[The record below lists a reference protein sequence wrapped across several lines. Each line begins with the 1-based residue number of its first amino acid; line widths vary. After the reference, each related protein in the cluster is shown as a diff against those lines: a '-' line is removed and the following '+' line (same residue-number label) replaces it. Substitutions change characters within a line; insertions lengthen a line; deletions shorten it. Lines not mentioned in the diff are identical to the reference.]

1 MKNHTLRKMV
11 TCGVLSCFA
20 LLAFML
26 ESLFPPLILPGAR
39 MGISN
44 VFILLSAILLGSV
57 YGYATLV
64 VKIVLGSIFSGNVSS
79 IMYSLPAGLISL
91 TFELALF
98 LWLKRTSIIATS
110 VCGATINVTIQ
121 NVVFCLVTQSTE
133 YLVFL
138 PYLSLIGIIG
148 GLAVG
153 FLVYLAI
160 DKINYNFVFNKE
172 FYKQENQSEH

>member
-1 MKNHTLRKMV
+1 MKNLTLKKIAF
-11 TCGVLSCFA
+11 CGILSS
-20 LLAFML
+20 LAILSFIL

-57 YGYATLV
+57 YGYATLIIKV
-64 VKIVLGSIFSGNVSS
+64 TLGSIFSGNISA

-91 TFELALF
+91 TVELALF
-98 LWLKRTSIIATS
+98 LWLKKASIIATS
-110 VCGATINVTIQ
+110 VAGATINVTIQ
-121 NVVFCLVTQSTE
+121 NVVFCFVTSSTE
-133 YLVFL
+133 YLSFL

-153 FLVYLAI
+153 FIILLILNKINFGFII
-160 DKINYNFVFNKE
+160 DKQT
-172 FYKQENQSEH
+172 YKQEKNCEH